1 MPRTI
6 GLDIGTF
13 AVRAAEMNVGSGVP
27 SLLRFGQ
34 VALPPGAVRDG
45 EIIDTEAVGAAIRRL
60 WREGGFRA
68 KGVVLG
74 VAGQRVIVRPAD
86 LPLMSE
92 GDLASALQFEAQEL
106 IPIPV
111 EEAILDFQILDQIT
125 GVDGD
130 PRMRI
135 LLAAAHR
142 EMVRTHLAAT
152 ERGGLDP
159 SAIDPVSFALVRSL
173 APLATTDGDG
183 AVEAIVGVGAGLT
196 NVVVHERGVP
206 RFTRTNPGVGGD
218 AITEAIARE
227 LDVDLDT
234 AEDLKRR
241 VGRGAPDAQTG
252 AAARVVAERL
262 TSIIEDIRNSLEFYQ
277 AQPDALPLR
286 RVLITGGGSRTAGLL
301 ERLQQQLF
309 VPVEI
314 AHPLQA
320 IDVADVGLT
329 DEQLNDAEP
338 LLAVPIGLA
347 LGGGPVPRGTRRI
360 SLLPPEIMQGREQRR
375 QAVLVGSAVGA
386 FAVLLIF
393 LWLLQGSKLKTEQ
406 RRAADAE
413 ANAAA
418 LQRQVDA
425 LKDVTA
431 LDTQIAAKTLLVQS
445 ALKGDVAWTR
455 LLNEVATVMPGDV
468 WLTSFGGTKVGVTFA
483 VSGFDHTS
491 TARWIL
497 RMNTLRSIT
506 GLWVPASTKTSSG
519 SSSSVSFT
527 SSATLT
533 AAAESGRAAQV
544 IASAA

>member
-1 MPRTI
+1 MPRVV
-6 GLDIGTF
+6 GLDVGTF

-27 SLLRFGQ
+27 SLVRFGQ

-45 EIIDTEAVGAAIRRL
+45 EVIDTEAVGAAIRRL

-68 KGVVLG
+68 KSVIIG

-86 LPLMSE
+86 LPVMSE
-92 GDLASALQFEAQEL
+92 GDLTSALQFEAQEL

-111 EEAILDFQILDQIT
+111 EEAILDFQILDQT
-125 GVDGD
+125 VGADGE

-142 EMVRTHLAAT
+142 EMVRTHLAAA

-159 SAIDPVSFALVRSL
+159 SAIDPVYFALVRAL

-196 NVVVHERGVP
+196 NVVVHENGVP

-241 VGRGAPDAQTG
+241 VGRGAPDSQTG

-277 AQPDALPLR
+277 ALPDALPLR

-320 IDVADVGLT
+320 VDVADVGLS
-329 DEQLNDAEP
+329 DEQLNEAEP

-347 LGGGPVPRGTRRI
+347 LGGGAVPRGTRRI
-360 SLLPPEIMQGREQRR
+360 SLLPPEIMRGREQRR
-375 QAVLVGSAVGA
+375 QAVLVGSAVAA

-393 LWLLQGSKLKTEQ
+393 LWLLQGTKLAREQ
-406 RRAADAE
+406 RRAEEAE
-413 ANAAA
+413 AQAVAV
-418 LQRQVDA
+418 QRQVDA

-431 LDTQIAAKTLLVQS
+431 LDTQIAAKNTLVQG
-445 ALKGDVAWTR
+445 ALAKDVAWTR
-455 LLNEVATVMPGDV
+455 LLNEVSTVMPGDV
-468 WLTSFGGTKVGVTFA
+468 WLTSFAGTAGTVSFS

-497 RMNTLRSIT
+497 RMSTLKSIT
-506 GLWVPASTKTSSG
+506 GLWVPASTKSGTGAGSTVTFSS
-519 SSSSVSFT
+519 T
-527 SSATLT
+527 ATLT
-533 AAAESGRAAQV
+533 PAANSNRAAQF
-544 IASAA
+544 AQAAK